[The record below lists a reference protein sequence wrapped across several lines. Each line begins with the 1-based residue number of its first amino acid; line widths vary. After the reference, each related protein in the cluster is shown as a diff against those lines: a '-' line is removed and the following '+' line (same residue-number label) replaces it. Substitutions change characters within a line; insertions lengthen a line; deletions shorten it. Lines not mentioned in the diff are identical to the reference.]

1 MIRTLVR
8 LAEPAAALFAA
19 RRPRHQLVR
28 AGPLCVEAGQESGKP
43 PVPTTGRRCRSRGDL
58 VHPDLQIPAEKVGH
72 RWHFLTFLALVSC
85 IIGLTLVVLGAK
97 VFDLPMGAAG
107 GMLAGS
113 G

>member
-1 MIRTLVR
+1 
-8 LAEPAAALFAA
+8 
-19 RRPRHQLVR
+19 
-28 AGPLCVEAGQESGKP
+28 VEAGQESGEAAGADHRP
-43 PVPTTGRRCRSRGDL
+43 PVPITAGDL